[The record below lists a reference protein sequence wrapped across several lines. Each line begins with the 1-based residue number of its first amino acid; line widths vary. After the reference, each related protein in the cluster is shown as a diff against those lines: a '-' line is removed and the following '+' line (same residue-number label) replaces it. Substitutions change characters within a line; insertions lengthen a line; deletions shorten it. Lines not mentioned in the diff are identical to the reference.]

1 MKGPGVAKT
10 VERRAEPTPATWLAA
25 ARETLRLEAAAILG
39 LEPRLGPSFA
49 QAVDLLYGCRGRVI
63 VTGMGKSGLVGRKIA
78 ATLTSTGTPSLF
90 VHPAE
95 GVHGDAGVAMSGDVV
110 IALSKSGETGELLDL
125 LSVFKRF
132 DLPVIALVGKPSSAL
147 ARHADVALDCSVD
160 QEACPHDLTPTAS
173 TAAMLALGDALAM
186 ALLTRR
192 DFRPEEFAAFHPGGA
207 LGRRLLLTVAD
218 VMVTGDACPWI
229 PVEASMREAILEMA
243 HKRGTVPVVDEDRAV
258 VGVVTNGDLMR
269 LMERTDRVF
278 DVPVREVMTGDP
290 KVTRPDA
297 LAAAAVNQMENHG
310 IMAMPVVDDDRRLL
324 GIVHL
329 HDCMRAGVV

>member
-1 MKGPGVAKT
+1 MAET
-10 VERRAEPTPATWLAA
+10 IRRKAEPAPATWLAA
-25 ARETLRLEAAAILG
+25 ARETLRLEAEAIRA

-49 QAVDLLYGCRGRVI
+49 QAVDLLYGCRGRAI

-78 ATLTSTGTPSLF
+78 ATLTSTGTPSFF

-95 GVHGDAGVAMSGDVV
+95 GVHGDSGVAMSGDVV
-110 IALSKSGETGELLDL
+110 IALSKSGETGELIDL

-132 DLPVIALVGKPSSAL
+132 DLPVIAITGQPGSTL
-147 ARHADVALDCSVD
+147 ARHADVALDGSVD

-218 VMVTGDACPWI
+218 VMVTGEECPSV
-229 PVEASMREAILEMA
+229 PVSASMREAILEMA
-243 HKRGTVPVVDEDRAV
+243 HKRGTVPVVEGDRV

-269 LMERTDRVF
+269 LMEETDRVF
-278 DVPVREVMTGDP
+278 EVPVKDVMTREP
-290 KVTRPDA
+290 RITRPDA

-310 IMAMPVVDDDRRLL
+310 IMAMPVVDEDARLL

>member
-1 MKGPGVAKT
+1 MAET
-10 VERRAEPTPATWLAA
+10 IRRKAEPAPATWLAA
-25 ARETLRLEAAAILG
+25 ARETLRLEADAIRA
-39 LEPRLGPSFA
+39 LESRLGPSFA
-49 QAVDLLYGCRGRVI
+49 QAVDLLYGCRGRAI

-95 GVHGDAGVAMSGDVV
+95 GVHGDAGVAMSVDVV
-110 IALSKSGETGELLDL
+110 IALSKSGETGELIDL
-125 LSVFKRF
+125 LSLFKRF
-132 DLPVIALVGKPSSAL
+132 GLPVIAITGRPGSTL
-147 ARHADVALDCSVD
+147 ARHADVALDGSVD

-192 DFRPEEFAAFHPGGA
+192 DFRPEEFAVFHPGGA
-207 LGRRLLLTVAD
+207 LGRRLLLTVSD
-218 VMVTGDACPWI
+218 VMVTGKECPSV
-229 PVEASMREAILEMA
+229 PLSATMREAILEMA
-243 HKRGTVPVVDEDRAV
+243 HKRGTVPVVEEGRV

-269 LMERTDRVF
+269 LMEETDRVF
-278 DVPVREVMTGDP
+278 EMPVRDVMTREP
-290 KVTRPDA
+290 RVTRPDA

-310 IMAMPVVDDDRRLL
+310 IMAMPVVDEEVRLV

>member
-1 MKGPGVAKT
+1 MAET
-10 VERRAEPTPATWLAA
+10 IRRKAEPAPATWLAA
-25 ARETLRLEAAAILG
+25 ARETLRLEADAIRA
-39 LEPRLGPSFA
+39 LESRLGPSFA
-49 QAVDLLYGCRGRVI
+49 QAVDLLYGCRGRAI

-95 GVHGDAGVAMSGDVV
+95 GVHGDAGVAMSVDVV
-110 IALSKSGETGELLDL
+110 IALSKSGETGELIDL
-125 LSVFKRF
+125 LSLFKRF
-132 DLPVIALVGKPSSAL
+132 GLPVIAITGRPGSTL
-147 ARHADVALDCSVD
+147 ARHADVALDGSVD

-192 DFRPEEFAAFHPGGA
+192 DFRPEEFAVFHPGGA
-207 LGRRLLLTVAD
+207 LGRRLLLTVSD
-218 VMVTGDACPWI
+218 VMVTGKECPSV
-229 PVEASMREAILEMA
+229 PVSATMREAILEMA
-243 HKRGTVPVVDEDRAV
+243 HKRGTVPVVEEGRV

-269 LMERTDRVF
+269 LMEETDRVF
-278 DVPVREVMTGDP
+278 EMPVRDVMTREP
-290 KVTRPDA
+290 RVTRPDA

-310 IMAMPVVDDDRRLL
+310 IMAMPVVDEEVRLV

>member
-1 MKGPGVAKT
+1 MRVPGKAKT
-10 VERRAEPTPATWLAA
+10 VGRRAEPSPAAWLAA
-25 ARETLRLEAAAILG
+25 ARETLRLEARAIQG
-39 LEPRLGPSFA
+39 LEPRLGPAFA

-78 ATLTSTGTPSLF
+78 STLTSTGTPSLF

-95 GVHGDAGVAMSGDVV
+95 GVHGDSGVAMGGDVV
-110 IALSKSGETGELLDL
+110 VALSKSGETGELLDL

-132 DLPVIALVGKPSSAL
+132 DLAVIALVGRPGSAL

-160 QEACPHDLTPTAS
+160 EEACPHDLTPTAS

-218 VMVTGDACPWI
+218 VMLTGDECPSV
-229 PVEASMREAILEMA
+229 PVDASMREAILEMA
-243 HKRGTVPVVDEDRAV
+243 HKRGTVPVVDQGRV

-269 LMERTDRVF
+269 LMEETDRVF
-278 DVPVREVMTGDP
+278 DLPVREVMNPDP
-290 KVTRPDA
+290 KLVRPDA
-297 LAAAAVNQMENHG
+297 LAAVAVNQMENHG
-310 IMAMPVVDDDRRLL
+310 IVAMPVVDDERRLL